1 MRTLMTLPSPSIR
14 ASPAEGPTAPS
25 GSVPLPPP
33 AAARADR
40 RWLLAAAGLAVL
52 HLAQPL
58 TWGGSP
64 PDLWFAPLGLG
75 LVLVAWLGPR
85 AALLVVLDR
94 LLVGLQA
101 GWQGTPAAWG
111 NGWTGLLGHGWE
123 ALLDGG
129 EVLAAWWCYQKL
141 GQGTIR
147 SLQDPRSAMIF
158 LMVVPGA
165 VVGAFAVLR
174 VLPPWLLGFTPGS
187 FGLALGSCWFA
198 RAVGVL
204 VVTPSLL
211 ALLTPFLIRYEL
223 MQPSLAFAAR
233 SQEPWRRLGGDWVEV
248 AGLALAT
255 GLFEVLLVA
264 AYGRRELADWQV
276 WGVPLLLITW
286 ASLRQGLPGGLVV
299 ASAAALL
306 PLALV
311 SVRSSA
317 MPQLLLQGN
326 ILAQCSTALL
336 VSASANWI
344 RASEARYR
352 RVVGHIPVVLYSARV
367 DPLLRRTPAADAAPV
382 DPCAEV
388 TFVSPACWDLLGC
401 APEDLLGPYDR
412 WLQRVHPRD
421 REVLLAAVAQL
432 SRQAQPVTC
441 EYRLADET
449 RASDGKVVAAQ
460 GLPVPR
466 QSRVITHLSAQPRQC
481 WVRDTLAPHFDENGQ
496 LSGWEG
502 VLTDITEQRLL
513 ADDLRRTTSM
523 FHALVANLPAG
534 VFFVQGA
541 GGRPILVNARAR
553 QLLGQREDA
562 SAGLDH
568 LVQVYRLF
576 KPDGT
581 PYPLQELPVYQALRE
596 GLTSM
601 RDDIVVHRP
610 DGRRTPLVTW
620 AAPIDLVG
628 LGHPDAAVWVFE
640 DLSALR
646 QAEAALRE
654 SEARLRAVFE
664 TMAEGL
670 MVVNDQAAIVQCNP
684 AACSI
689 LGLSADQLQGRSLLD
704 PGWNCIHEDG
714 SAFPPEDH
722 PANISLR
729 TGEPIH
735 NVVMGVPV
743 APPSKEAGQPNSG
756 LPPRGF
762 RWLLVNSMP
771 LLQTVEPSPWQRRRQ
786 DPGPVAKTLRV
797 VITFAD
803 VTAYLQTLE
812 VLRVS
817 EEKYRGLVETLPL
830 ALLQFDRDLRLTYVN
845 PATEAS
851 IGYCLEELQQEA
863 GAWQRLFH
871 PSDLPGV
878 LALQNAA
885 LMGQA
890 GVRVEVRYRA
900 KDGAERVGFLMSQ
913 PRWHRP
919 ERRRQSADGVVSGV
933 APAEE
938 QEVIGTT
945 ALLVDITRERQL
957 EHELQRSQ
965 RVELV
970 GRLASG
976 IAHDFNNL
984 LTVVLSLAQL
994 AKDKVPPDHPI
1005 VEDLDYIADAGQQA
1019 GNLAGQLLA
1028 FNRRRRAPTQGRIDL
1043 NRVLR
1048 RSLELL
1054 RSTLPAS
1061 VAIDPVFPANPL
1073 WVQGDE
1079 TQLQQILMNL
1089 CLNARD
1095 AMPRG
1100 GRLMVGID
1108 AIEATENGSLTV
1120 AEMPAAGWA
1129 RLSVEDSGEG
1139 MSEEVQAR
1147 IFDPFFST
1155 REHGSGLGLA
1165 VVQQIV
1171 TGCGGRVEVRSKPG
1185 EGSRFEVW
1193 LPRVE

>member
-1 MRTLMTLPSPSIR
+1 MTFPSVSTPAST
-14 ASPAEGPTAPS
+14 AGGSPTSSGVGSPA
-25 GSVPLPPP
+25 PP
-33 AAARADR
+33 AKRRADR
-40 RWLLAAAGLAVL
+40 RWLLAVAGLVLL
-52 HLAQPL
+52 HLVQPL
-58 TWGGSP
+58 AWGGSP

-75 LVLVAWLGPR
+75 LALVAWLGPR

-101 GWQGTPAAWG
+101 LLQGTPAGWG
-111 NGWTGLLGHGWE
+111 DGGMALAGHGWE

-129 EVLAAWWCYQKL
+129 EVLAAWWCYRKL
-141 GQGTIR
+141 GQGSIQ
-147 SLQDPRSAMIF
+147 SLQDPRCAMMF
-158 LMVVPGA
+158 LLLVPGA
-165 VVGAFAVLR
+165 VIGAFAVLH
-174 VLPPWLLGFTPGS
+174 VLPPWLLGLTPGA
-187 FGLALGSCWFA
+187 FGPALGSCWFA
-198 RAVGVL
+198 RAVGIL

-211 ALLTPFLIRYEL
+211 ALFTPTLIRYDL
-223 MQPSLAFAAR
+223 VQPSLAADTR
-233 SQEPWRRLGGDWVEV
+233 SWEPLRRMRGDWIEV
-248 AGLALAT
+248 AGLALAA
-255 GLFEVLLVA
+255 GLFEVLVVV
-264 AYGRRELADWQV
+264 AYGRQELRDWQV
-276 WGVPLLLITW
+276 WGVPLLLIMW

-299 ASAAALL
+299 ASIAALL
-306 PLALV
+306 PLAFTSMLT
-311 SVRSSA
+311 ST
-317 MPQLLLQGN
+317 MPPLLLQGN
-326 ILAQCSTALL
+326 LLAQCSTALL

-367 DPLLRRTPAADAAPV
+367 DPLLRRPAADAVPS
-382 DPCAEV
+382 DHCAEV
-388 TFVSPACWDLLGC
+388 TFVSPACWNLLGC
-401 APEDLLGPYDR
+401 APEDLLGGYNL
-412 WLQRVHPRD
+412 WLERVHSLD

-441 EYRLADET
+441 EYRLADEARDSKAEEGVAPGVPTGRLSRIIAPGGT
-449 RASDGKVVAAQ
+449 RA
-460 GLPVPR
+460 R
-466 QSRVITHLSAQPRQC
+466 ER
-481 WVRDTLAPHFDENGQ
+481 WMRDTLAPHFDEHGQ
-496 LSGWEG
+496 LIGWEG
-502 VLTDITEQRLL
+502 VLTEITEQRLL

-541 GGRPILVNARAR
+541 GGRPILFNARAR

-562 SAGLDH
+562 SAGLEH
-568 LVQVYRLF
+568 LAEVYRLF

-610 DGRRTPLVTW
+610 DGRRIPLVTW

-628 LGHPDAAVWVFE
+628 QGRPDAAVWVFE

-670 MVVNDQAAIVQCNP
+670 IVINDKAAIVECNP
-684 AACSI
+684 TACSI
-689 LGLSADQLQGRSLLD
+689 LGLSAEELQRRSLLD
-704 PGWNCIHEDG
+704 RGWNCIHEDG
-714 SAFPPEDH
+714 SAFPPDEY
-722 PANISLR
+722 PANVSLR
-729 TGEPIH
+729 TGEPVR
-735 NVVMGVPV
+735 NVIMGVAVSSPSGPEQA
-743 APPSKEAGQPNSG
+743 APGPGKQTV
-756 LPPRGF
+756 
-762 RWLLVNSMP
+762 RWLLTNSMP
-771 LLQTVEPSPWQRRRQ
+771 LPPTVDPSPWKRRR
-786 DPGPVAKTLRV
+786 PESGLTSKSRRV

-803 VTAYLQTLE
+803 VTAHLQTLE
-812 VLRVS
+812 VLRDS
-817 EEKYRGLVETLPL
+817 EERYRGLVETLPL
-830 ALLQFDRDLRLTYVN
+830 ALLQFDRDLRLTYLN

-851 IGYCLEELQQEA
+851 TGYSLDELRAE
-863 GAWQRLFH
+863 GAWQALFH
-871 PSDLPGV
+871 PADLSAV
-878 LALQNAA
+878 LALQSAA
-885 LMGQA
+885 LLGQA

-900 KDGAERVGFLMSQ
+900 KDGTERVGFLMSQ
-913 PRWHRP
+913 PRWRRP
-919 ERRRQSADGVVSGV
+919 VGRRQPADGMV
-933 APAEE
+933 PAEE
-938 QEVIGTT
+938 QEVLGTT

-957 EHELQRSQ
+957 EDELQRSQ
-965 RVELV
+965 RLELV

-984 LTVVLSLAQL
+984 LTVVLSLSQL
-994 AKDKVPPDHPI
+994 AKDKVPPGHPI
-1005 VEDLDYIADAGQQA
+1005 VEDLDCIADAGQQA

-1028 FNRRRRAPTQGRIDL
+1028 FNRRRRAPTPGRIDM
-1043 NRVLR
+1043 NRALR
-1048 RSLELL
+1048 RTLDLL
-1054 RSTLPAS
+1054 RSTLPATI
-1061 VAIDPVFPANPL
+1061 ALDPSLPTTPL
-1073 WVQGDE
+1073 WVQGDD

-1100 GRLMVGID
+1100 GRLVVRTEPV
-1108 AIEATENGSLTV
+1108 EATANGALTS
-1120 AEMPAAGWA
+1120 PAGAATGWA

-1139 MSEEVQAR
+1139 MPEEVQAR

-1171 TGCGGRVEVRSKPG
+1171 TGFGGHVEVRSKPG